1 MSTPVLNNGLF
12 LRDTNYKVS
21 SHVDSYHLVNMLK
34 NAEPMDLGPVDLWA
48 MTQKVEMPLYQ
59 MASFGGKNTILVDNA
74 RGEYKWQTPVV
85 QDLPYIV
92 EDVEPTN
99 TTLGADGTTFKIKL
113 NKRAF
118 GHGDIITYDKYKGL
132 EMYIVADDILP
143 GADGFIYTVQ
153 LVNNNNTAT
162 LDKKYLKPGTK
173 FFRKGSARGEYGERF
188 SDIGELNAGFREYYN
203 FVGGAEAHVHYSV
216 SSRAE
221 MMMKGGLNAN
231 GTVPVTEIWRSF
243 DSNLANDPSLTNIDA
258 MVNKMGKDYIK
269 KAYDNGTLTRTFLT
283 KMEAAHLSKV
293 ANDIET
299 YLMWGQGGRIK
310 QDGPD
315 DIRLSVGLWGQ
326 LDNSFK
332 RVYNKSG
339 FSLEL
344 FRSEIFNFYNG
355 KVELK
360 GPDPNRQII
369 VQTGMAG
376 MRLINEAIKKEAFT
390 ANLGSSYTG
399 LVANMD
405 KSGVGA
411 ISGNNAMDLNF
422 GFAFTSYT
430 IPFLANVKFVLNP
443 AFDNVHTNDIENP
456 IIDGYPLSSYN
467 FIVFDITDNTNDN
480 IYLLKLKWDSELKW
494 FYQNGTMDY
503 MGRTQG
509 FASSGNFNGYRVFMT
524 QTMPSIWVKD
534 PTKVLKIVMRN
545 PLTGGSF

>member
-1 MSTPVLNNGLF
+1 MNNGLF

-21 SHVDSYHLVNMLK
+21 SHVDSYHLMNMLRSS
-34 NAEPMDLGPVDLWA
+34 EPMDLGPVDLWA
-48 MTQKVEMPLYQ
+48 MSQKVEMPLYQ
-59 MASFGGKNTILVDNA
+59 MASFGGKNVVEVNNP
-74 RGEYKWQTPVV
+74 RGEYKWQTPIV

-92 EDVEPTN
+92 EDVESANATV
-99 TTLGADGTTFKIKL
+99 GQDGTTFKIKL
-113 NKRAF
+113 NKRSF
-118 GHGDIITYDKYKGL
+118 GHGDIITYDKYNGAEL
-132 EMYIVADDILP
+132 YITQEDILP
-143 GADGFIYTVQ
+143 AGDGMIYTVQ
-153 LVNNNNTAT
+153 LVNNDNLRF

-188 SDIGELNAGFREYYN
+188 SDIGEMSNGFREFYN

-221 MMMKGGLNAN
+221 MMLKKGMNAD
-231 GTVPVTEIWRSF
+231 GTVPVTEIWRNF
-243 DSNLANDPSLTNIDA
+243 DKTLDPSITNLDDMIK
-258 MVNKMGKDYIK
+258 KMGQEYVK
-269 KAYDNGTLTRTFLT
+269 KAYEKGTLSRSFVT
-283 KMEAAHLSKV
+283 KLEAAHLTKIST
-293 ANDIET
+293 DIET

-315 DIRLSVGLWGQ
+315 DMRLSVGLWKQ
-326 LDNSFK
+326 LDNSYK
-332 RVYNKSG
+332 RIYNKGS
-339 FSLEL
+339 FNLDL

-355 KVELK
+355 KVEFK

-376 MRLINEAIKKEAFT
+376 MKMVNQAIKEEAF
-390 ANLGSSYTG
+390 
-399 LVANMD
+399 
-405 KSGVGA
+405 GVTRLDIDASRIGA
-411 ISGNNAMDLNF
+411 ISGSAMDLNF

-456 IIDGYPLSSYN
+456 IIDGFPLSSYN

-480 IYLLKLKWDSELKW
+480 IYLLKLAWDNELKW

-503 MGRTQG
+503 MGRSQG
-509 FASSGNFNGYRVFMT
+509 FQSSGNFNGYRVFMT
-524 QTMPSIWVKD
+524 QTMPALWVKD

-545 PLTGGSF
+545 PVTGGSF